1 MSSGTTDQRTTSQ
14 TIRQWEKVEQIKR
27 SLVKAG
33 LLSGDA
39 TPAIVLAKVR
49 EVISADLFS

>member
-1 MSSGTTDQRTTSQ
+1 MPENNTDKRTTSQ

-39 TPAIVLAKVR
+39 TPSQVLAKVR
-49 EVISADLFS
+49 EVISCDLFS

>member
-1 MSSGTTDQRTTSQ
+1 MPEPNTDTRTVSQ

-39 TPAIVLAKVR
+39 TPAQVLAKVR
-49 EVISADLFS
+49 EVISADLFA